1 MRRASLARS
10 EGEPQTHAMNET
22 TNGLG
27 RLPQEPADRFTKPF
41 MRFLRIEAMASAAL
55 LFATILAL
63 ALSNSPWSKPFLA
76 VWETPV
82 SLKIGDIGL
91 SRSLQHWINDGLM
104 TFFFF
109 VVALELKREM
119 VLGELR
125 NPRTVVLSLAAALGG
140 MAVPAGL
147 FFLLQG
153 GSDGWHGW
161 GVVMAT
167 DTAFVIG
174 ALAVLGQRVPLSL
187 RLFLLS
193 LAIFDD
199 VGAIVVVAIGYS
211 GSLSWPPIVLAGMG
225 FGLVAAISRL
235 GIRSIPIYF
244 AIGGAIWLALDAG
257 GIHPTLAGVI
267 LGLMTPAQ
275 SWVSDIRLHA
285 IFDRV
290 VAYPP
295 GEHWTGDTKGR
306 QDLRRA
312 GIAAREALSPI
323 ERLEMLLHPWVA
335 FAVMP
340 LFALA
345 NAGVSI
351 APAEF
356 HRGLAFAVFA
366 GFVVGKPTGIVMF
379 SAIAVALHLG
389 KRPAELSWGVLA
401 AGAMLTGIGFTMA
414 LFIAEMAFDGGL
426 LTSAKLGILAASVV
440 SAAGGLLALALL
452 TSPGLRRSTAS

>member
-1 MRRASLARS
+1 MQSAKTIA
-10 EGEPQTHAMNET
+10 
-22 TNGLG
+22 NGLG

-41 MRFLRIEAMASAAL
+41 MRFLRIESMASAAL
-55 LFATILAL
+55 LLATIVAL
-63 ALSNSPWSKPFLA
+63 GLSNSPWSKTFLA
-76 VWETPV
+76 VWDTRVGLE
-82 SLKIGDIGL
+82 IGHISF

-104 TFFFF
+104 TLFFF
-109 VVALELKREM
+109 VVALELKREI

-125 NPRTVVLSLAAALGG
+125 DLRTITLSLAAALGG
-140 MAVPAGL
+140 MAVPAAL
-147 FFLLQG
+147 FLLLQG
-153 GSDGWHGW
+153 GGEGWHGW

-174 ALAVLGQRVPLSL
+174 ALAVLGNRVPLSL

-199 VGAIVVVAIGYS
+199 MGAILVVAIGY
-211 GSLSWPPIVLAGMG
+211 GGTISWIPIVLAGAG
-225 FGLVAAISRL
+225 FGLVAVISRL
-235 GIRSIPIYF
+235 GIRSIPAYF

-267 LGLMTPAQ
+267 LGLMTPAR
-275 SWVSDIRLHA
+275 SWVSGIRLHA

-290 VAYPP
+290 IAYPLD
-295 GEHWTGDTKGR
+295 EHWTGDSKGR
-306 QDLRRA
+306 QDLQRA
-312 GIAAREALSPI
+312 RIAARESLSPI

-351 APAEF
+351 VPAEF
-356 HRGLAFAVFA
+356 HRGLALAVFA
-366 GFVVGKPTGIVMF
+366 GFVLGKPVGIVMF
-379 SAIAVALHLG
+379 SAIAVALRLG
-389 KRPAELSWGVLA
+389 KRPAELSWGVLT

-414 LFIAEMAFDGGL
+414 LFIAEMAFEGGL

-440 SAAGGLLALALL
+440 SAAGGLLALILL
-452 TSPGLRRSTAS
+452 TSSGARRPVPS

>member
-1 MRRASLARS
+1 
-10 EGEPQTHAMNET
+10 MNKIM
-22 TNGLG
+22 NGLG

-41 MRFLRIEAMASAAL
+41 MRFLHIEAMASAAL
-55 LFATILAL
+55 LMATIVAL

-76 VWETPV
+76 IWETPIG
-82 SLKIGDIGL
+82 LTIGDISL

-104 TFFFF
+104 TLFFF

-119 VLGELR
+119 ALGELR
-125 NPRTVVLSLAAALGG
+125 NPRTVALSLAAALGG

-147 FFLLQG
+147 FLGLQS

-174 ALAVLGQRVPLSL
+174 ALAVLGPRIPLSL

-199 VGAIVVVAIGYS
+199 VGAIVVVTVGYG
-211 GSLSWPPIVLAGMG
+211 GSLSWPPLVLAGVG
-225 FGLVAAISRL
+225 FGVVAAISRL

-267 LGLMTPAQ
+267 LGLMTPAR

-295 GEHWTGDTKGR
+295 GEHWTGDTEGR

-312 GIAAREALSPI
+312 GIAAREALSPV

-351 APAEF
+351 VPSEL
-356 HRGLAFAVFA
+356 HRELAFAVFA
-366 GFVVGKPTGIVMF
+366 GFVVGKPAGIVMF
-379 SAIAVALHLG
+379 SAIAVALGLG
-389 KRPAELSWGVLA
+389 KRPAGLSWGLLA

-440 SAAGGLLALALL
+440 SAAGGLLALILL
-452 TSPGLRRSTAS
+452 TSPGPRHSIAVMR